1 MYKNNSEKKLY
12 SAYTGNDSYMFVS
25 YAHLDADIV
34 FPEIARFQNDGYNVW
49 YDEGIAPGNEWPE
62 EIANALAQ
70 CSLFVV
76 FITPTS
82 VESKNVR
89 NEIYY
94 ALHHEIPFIAIHL
107 EETELE
113 GGLALSLQAMQAILK
128 YTMSD
133 EEYIPKYTKAFKNN
147 GFYTS
152 DSPESKNAVPRTTKP
167 KIKKSNG
174 FINDIKLALFYWQD
188 NEGNIKI
195 AKTKIVTF
203 ILFIIGFIAPIM
215 DGEPLAVGLI
225 IALGASIPVFI
236 ISFIIHFL
244 INRKG
249 I

>member
-1 MYKNNSEKKLY
+1 MVNDSAKEKLY
-12 SAYTGNDSYMFVS
+12 SAYIGNDQYMFVS
-25 YAHLDADIV
+25 YAHLDADSV

-62 EIANALAQ
+62 EIANALAG

-76 FITPTS
+76 FITKNS

-128 YTMSD
+128 YTMED
-133 EEYIPKYTKAFKNN
+133 EEYVPKYTKAFKNN

-152 DSPESKNAVPRTTKP
+152 DSPESKNAVPITTKP
-167 KIKKSNG
+167 KKVKKTNG
-174 FINDIKLALFYWQD
+174 FINDIILSIFYWTD
-188 NEGNIKI
+188 ENGNSRF
-195 AKTKIVTF
+195 AKSKTIPL
-203 ILFIIGFIAPIM
+203 ILFIIGVVAPM
-215 DGEPLAVGLI
+215 LDHEPLGVGLFVG
-225 IALGASIPVFI
+225 LGLSIPILI
-236 ISFIIHFL
+236 ISLIAHFL
-244 INRKG
+244 INRK
-249 I
+249 